1 MAATEDRGLFMIGR
15 ILRSHG
21 VLGEVKVLPET
32 DDPERLLNLSNVF
45 VGKDERSA
53 VTRKVASA
61 RLQISKKGMLVLMSF
76 EGVSGRDAADT
87 LRQQLVYA
95 TEDDLPPLEEGEYF
109 LHALIGSRV
118 ETVEGEAVGVLKE
131 IVELTAHNL
140 YVIKR
145 PGLKDVLI
153 PAVPAFIETI
163 DVDAQFIVIRP
174 IEGLLDV

>member
-1 MAATEDRGLFMIGR
+1 MAATEDRVLFMIGR
-15 ILRSHG
+15 IIRSHD

-32 DDPERLLNLSNVF
+32 DDPERLLDLSHVF
-45 VGKDERSA
+45 VGQDENSA
-53 VTRKVASA
+53 IARKVDSA
-61 RLQISKKGMLVLMSF
+61 RLQTSKKGMLVLMSF
-76 EGVSGRDAADT
+76 EGVKGRDAAAA
-87 LRQQLVYA
+87 LRQHLVFA
-95 TEDDLPPLEEGEYF
+95 TEDELPPLEEGEYF

-118 ETVEGEAVGVLKE
+118 ETDAGELVGTLKE
-131 IVELTAHNL
+131 IMELPAHNL

-145 PGLKDVLI
+145 PGQKDVMI